1 MMTKTN
7 EENLTWKEKQKQR
20 ARAWI
25 KIFLEKWFRIEVKG
39 QYQANSHSVIIANRA
54 SIIDV
59 LLLSVFLPERLTLA
73 LHPDMFKKIW
83 VKTLLFFADVIVVD
97 PGSAQATRIL
107 IRAIRAGKRCLLF
120 PQGLLRQQE
129 DSLKVF
135 EGLGLILQTVG
146 AEVIP
151 VRIEGAEHSIFSNSK
166 NKHRIRIFPKIT
178 LHILPAQK
186 LSQAEN
192 TGVDREGISLRLFQL
207 ISDLSFANSFK
218 PYVLFS
224 ALIEGV
230 SIGTKNKTKI
240 EDNNRIPLTYRQFL
254 ARCFI
259 LGRQIKKQTAVGET
273 VGVMMPTTIAGMVTF
288 FALQAYRRIPA
299 MLNFSMGFY
308 NLYSAC
314 NTARIKSIYTA
325 RQFIETARL
334 EPLVEELQQAGIR
347 IHYLEDFKST
357 IHLGNKLSGIFK
369 GFFPTLS
376 YRFLGNKISPD
387 TTGIIL
393 FTSGSE
399 GKPKGVAL
407 SHANILANCWQM
419 TSRVDFTPRDVLF
432 NSLPIFHCFGLT
444 AGSVL
449 PLVNGLN
456 CFFYPS
462 PLHYKVIPGLV
473 YQTEATILFG
483 TDTFLTGYARA
494 AGKHDFNSVRYIF
507 AGAEKVKPETIRYWS
522 EAFGAR
528 IYEGYG
534 ATEASPVISLNCPL
548 ASVPGSVGMIL
559 PFMDFKVEP
568 VEGIVQG
575 GRLKL
580 CGPNIMLGYLNED
593 KPGVIIEPEDGW
605 HDTGDIVTVNADG
618 FITIAGRA
626 KRFAKIAG
634 EMVSLTAVEGI
645 AASIWPELLHAAVV
659 QKSPRKGEQ
668 IFLFTEAEYA
678 DKVSFIKKVKERG
691 QSELLVPHMIYPA
704 CQIPVLPSGKIDYI
718 TLEKQFLEQ
727 KETMETV

>member
-25 KIFLEKWFRIEVKG
+25 KILLEKWFRIEVKG

-97 PGSAQATRIL
+97 PGSAQATRVL

-135 EGLGLILQTVG
+135 EGPGLILQKVG

-186 LSQAEN
+186 LIQDEN

-230 SIGTKNKTKI
+230 SIGAKNKTKI

-259 LGRQIKKQTAVGET
+259 LGRQIKKQTAIGET

-325 RQFIETARL
+325 RQFIETARF

-376 YRFLGNKISPD
+376 YRFLGDKISPD

-473 YQTEATILFG
+473 YQTGATILFG

-580 CGPNIMLGYLNED
+580 CGPNIMLGYLDED

>member
-7 EENLTWKEKQKQR
+7 EENLTWKGKQKQR
-20 ARAWI
+20 ARRWI

-129 DSLKVF
+129 DSLKAF
-135 EGLGLILQTVG
+135 AGPGLILQKVG

-166 NKHRIRIFPKIT
+166 NKYLIRIFPKIT

-186 LSQAEN
+186 LSQSEN

-254 ARCFI
+254 TRCFI
-259 LGRQIKKQTAVGET
+259 LGRQIKKQTAIGET

-325 RQFIETARL
+325 RQFIETAKL

-376 YRFLGNKISPD
+376 YRFLGDKISPD

-462 PLHYKVIPGLV
+462 
-473 YQTEATILFG
+473 LF
-483 TDTFLTGYARA
+483 
-494 AGKHDFNSVRYIF
+494 I
-507 AGAEKVKPETIRYWS
+507 IR
-522 EAFGAR
+522 
-528 IYEGYG
+528 
-534 ATEASPVISLNCPL
+534 
-548 ASVPGSVGMIL
+548 
-559 PFMDFKVEP
+559 
-568 VEGIVQG
+568 
-575 GRLKL
+575 
-580 CGPNIMLGYLNED
+580 
-593 KPGVIIEPEDGW
+593 
-605 HDTGDIVTVNADG
+605 
-618 FITIAGRA
+618 
-626 KRFAKIAG
+626 
-634 EMVSLTAVEGI
+634 
-645 AASIWPELLHAAVV
+645 
-659 QKSPRKGEQ
+659 
-668 IFLFTEAEYA
+668 
-678 DKVSFIKKVKERG
+678 
-691 QSELLVPHMIYPA
+691 
-704 CQIPVLPSGKIDYI
+704 
-718 TLEKQFLEQ
+718 
-727 KETMETV
+727 

>member
-25 KIFLEKWFRIEVKG
+25 KILLEKWFRIEVKG

-97 PGSAQATRIL
+97 PGSAQATRVL

-135 EGLGLILQTVG
+135 EGPGLILQKVG

-186 LSQAEN
+186 LIQDEN

-230 SIGTKNKTKI
+230 SIGAKNKTKI

-259 LGRQIKKQTAVGET
+259 LGRQIKKQTAIGET

-376 YRFLGNKISPD
+376 YRFLGDKISPD

-473 YQTEATILFG
+473 YQTGATILFG

-580 CGPNIMLGYLNED
+580 CGPNIMLGYLDED

-678 DKVSFIKKVKERG
+678 DKVSFIKTVKERG

>member
-25 KIFLEKWFRIEVKG
+25 KILLEKWFRIEVKG

-59 LLLSVFLPERLTLA
+59 LLLSVFLPERLTVA

-97 PGSAQATRIL
+97 PGSAQATRVL

-135 EGLGLILQTVG
+135 EGPGLIIQKVG

-186 LSQAEN
+186 LIQDEN

-230 SIGTKNKTKI
+230 SIGAKNKTKI

-259 LGRQIKKQTAVGET
+259 LGRQIKKQTAIGET

-325 RQFIETARL
+325 RQFIETAKL

-376 YRFLGNKISPD
+376 YRFLGDKISPD

-473 YQTEATILFG
+473 YQTGATILFG

-580 CGPNIMLGYLNED
+580 CGPNIMLGYLDED

-678 DKVSFIKKVKERG
+678 DKVSFIKTVKERG

>member
-25 KIFLEKWFRIEVKG
+25 KILLEKWFRIEVKG

-97 PGSAQATRIL
+97 PGSAQATRVL

-135 EGLGLILQTVG
+135 EGPGLILQKVG

-186 LSQAEN
+186 LIQDEN

-230 SIGTKNKTKI
+230 SIGAKNKTKI

-259 LGRQIKKQTAVGET
+259 LGRQIKKQTAIGET

-376 YRFLGNKISPD
+376 YRFLGDKISPD

-449 PLVNGLN
+449 PLINGLN

-473 YQTEATILFG
+473 YQTGATILFG

-580 CGPNIMLGYLNED
+580 CGPNIMLGYLDED

-718 TLEKQFLEQ
+718 ALEKQFSEQ

>member
-97 PGSAQATRIL
+97 PGSAQATRVL

-135 EGLGLILQTVG
+135 EGPGLILQKVG

-186 LSQAEN
+186 LIQDEN

-230 SIGTKNKTKI
+230 SIGAKNKTKI

-259 LGRQIKKQTAVGET
+259 LGRQIKKQTAIGET

-376 YRFLGNKISPD
+376 YRFLGDKISPD

-473 YQTEATILFG
+473 YQTGATILFG

-580 CGPNIMLGYLNED
+580 CGPNIMLGYLDED

>member
-1 MMTKTN
+1 MTKTN

-25 KIFLEKWFRIEVKG
+25 KILLEKWFRIEVKG

-97 PGSAQATRIL
+97 PGSAQATRVL

-135 EGLGLILQTVG
+135 EGPGLILQKVG

-186 LSQAEN
+186 LIQDEN

-230 SIGTKNKTKI
+230 SIGAKNKTKI

-259 LGRQIKKQTAVGET
+259 LGRQIKKQTAIGET

-376 YRFLGNKISPD
+376 YRFLGDKISPD

-473 YQTEATILFG
+473 YQTGATILFG

-580 CGPNIMLGYLNED
+580 CGPNIMLGYLDED

>member
-7 EENLTWKEKQKQR
+7 KDGLTWKEKQKQR
-20 ARAWI
+20 ARIWI
-25 KIFLEKWFRIEVKG
+25 KVFLVKWFRVEVTG
-39 QYQANSHSVIIANRA
+39 QYQPNIHSVIIANRT
-54 SIIDV
+54 SVIDV
-59 LLLSVFLPERLTLA
+59 LLLSIFLPERLTLA
-73 LHPDMFKKIW
+73 LHPNMFKKIW
-83 VKTLLFFADVIVVD
+83 VKTLLLFAEVIVVD
-97 PGSAQATRIL
+97 PGSAQATRVL
-107 IRAIRAGKRCLLF
+107 IRAIRSGKRCILF
-120 PQGLLRQQE
+120 PQGLLKQQE
-129 DSLKVF
+129 DSLKAF
-135 EGLGLILQTVG
+135 EGPGLVLQKTS
-146 AEVIP
+146 AEVVP

-166 NKHRIRIFPKIT
+166 NKHRIRLFPKIT

-186 LSQAEN
+186 FVQAEN
-192 TGVDREGISLRLFQL
+192 TGVDRKAMSLHLFRL

-218 PYVLFS
+218 PSVLFS

-230 SIGTKNKTKI
+230 SIGAKNKTKI
-240 EDNNRIPLTYRQFL
+240 EDNNRTPLTYRQFL
-254 ARCFI
+254 VRCFI
-259 LGRQIKKQTAVGET
+259 LGCQIKKQTAEGEH

-334 EPLVEELQQAGIR
+334 ESLVEELQQAGIT

-357 IHLGNKLSGIFK
+357 IHLGNKLSGVFK
-369 GFFPTLS
+369 GFLPTPS

-387 TTGIIL
+387 ATGVIL

-473 YQTEATILFG
+473 YQTGATILFG

-494 AGKHDFNSVRYIF
+494 ADRHDFTSVRYIF

-522 EAFGAR
+522 ETFGAR

-559 PFMDFKVEP
+559 PFMESKVEP

-580 CGPNIMLGYLNED
+580 RGPNIMLGYLNED
-593 KPGVIIEPEDGW
+593 NPGVIIEPKDGW

-645 AASIWPELLHAAVV
+645 AASIWPELLNAAVV
-659 QKSPRKGEQ
+659 QKCSRKGEQ

-691 QSELLVPHMIYPA
+691 QSELLVPHMIYSA
-704 CQIPVLPSGKIDYI
+704 CQIPVLPSGKIDYV

-727 KETMETV
+727 KETMEIV